1 MLDNWIEAW
10 YYQLDCMQKRNKT
23 EIEKNYDPSD
33 TKYLL
38 PHEFLFFLC
47 NTVDRIEHIKKT
59 KTGPSLALNK

>member
-1 MLDNWIEAW
+1 
-10 YYQLDCMQKRNKT
+10 MQKRNKT